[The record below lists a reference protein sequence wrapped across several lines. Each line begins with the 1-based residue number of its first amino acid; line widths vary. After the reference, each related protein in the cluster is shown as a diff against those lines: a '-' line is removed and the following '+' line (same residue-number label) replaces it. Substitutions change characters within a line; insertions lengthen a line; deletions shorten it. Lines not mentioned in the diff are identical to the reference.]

1 MHALPFFFSLYRYL
15 PAKNSIAAIAIIA
28 ITVAVFIF
36 ALLSMICY
44 AAAPFAAV
52 FL

>member
-15 PAKNSIAAIAIIA
+15 PAKNSIAAIAMIA
-28 ITVAVFIF
+28 IIVAVFIF
-36 ALLSMICY
+36 ALLSVTCY
-44 AAAPFAAV
+44 AAAPSLAV